1 MVETSGGYYIT
12 NIYLLLGFGANGC
25 CNPHELKCM
34 VETSGGYSITN
45 IYLLLGYGAD
55 GCWNPH
61 EQKNGKGGGS
71 YQSGNYI

>member
-1 MVETSGGYYIT
+1 
-12 NIYLLLGFGANGC
+12 
-25 CNPHELKCM
+25 M

-45 IYLLLGYGAD
+45 MHLLLGYGAD
-55 GCWNPH
+55 WCWNPH